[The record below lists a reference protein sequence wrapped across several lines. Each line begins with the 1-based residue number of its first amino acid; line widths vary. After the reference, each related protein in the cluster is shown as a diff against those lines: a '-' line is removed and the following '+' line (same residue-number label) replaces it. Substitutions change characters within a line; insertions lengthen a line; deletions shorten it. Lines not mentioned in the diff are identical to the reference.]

1 MNRET
6 FRYAPSIIVAG
17 AVLLGAVMLVLLFMH
32 LAELLAV
39 IFLGVVVGVALSP
52 LTDYL
57 GKYRVPAA
65 ASVLLV
71 YGTILGL
78 VSLFLWYAIPQIA
91 EESAEFIENLETLQE
106 RYEEWADET
115 ALPPV
120 ENLSEYL
127 QGALGG
133 LAGTITQQAFLVV
146 TMLLYIF
153 TIFVVGLF
161 YTFTKDAIREL
172 FISLLRQEHRARA
185 AEVLDIMGTKLRRYM
200 LGQFIAML
208 VVGVL
213 TYIGLIILGMPFAL
227 VLATMAF
234 LFEILPL
241 VGPWI
246 AFIPAFLVATT
257 QGIGVMIA
265 VALLYLILQQI
276 ESYIVTPVVQRSQ
289 THMPSMLVLT
299 SILVGASLLGIIG
312 ALAALPLSLILYTFA
327 KEVIIPWRQRQTGW
341 LAEQEARKRA
351 LEEQSQSSE
360 EEEERETPPGLS
372 LLRRLIRW
380 RF

>member
-1 MNRET
+1 MNRES
-6 FRYAPSIIVAG
+6 FRYAPSIILG
-17 AVLLGAVMLVLLFMH
+17 GGVLIGLVLLVLLFVQ

-52 LTDYL
+52 LTEYL
-57 GKYRVPAA
+57 GKYRVPPA

-78 VSLFLWYAIPQIA
+78 ISLFLWYAIPRIA
-91 EESAEFIENLETLQE
+91 EEGAAFIDRLDELQAQ
-106 RYEEWADET
+106 YEEWADET

-120 ENLSEYL
+120 DNVSEYL

-146 TMLLYIF
+146 TMLVYIF
-153 TIFVVGLF
+153 TIFIVALF

-172 FISLLRQEHRARA
+172 FISLLAPEHRNRA
-185 AEVLDIMGTKLRRYM
+185 GEVLDIMGTKLRRYM

-213 TYIGLIILGMPFAL
+213 TYVGLVILGMPFAL
-227 VLATMAF
+227 VLATLAF

-246 AFIPAFLVATT
+246 AFVPAFLVSTT
-257 QGIGVMIA
+257 QGIGLVIA
-265 VALLYLILQQI
+265 VAILYLALQQI

-289 THMPSMLVLT
+289 THMPAMLVLI
-299 SILVGASLLGIIG
+299 SIMVGAALLGVIG
-312 ALAALPLSLILYTFA
+312 ALAALPLALILQTFA
-327 KEVIIPWRQRQTGW
+327 KEVVIPWRQRQTGW
-341 LAEQEARKRA
+341 QAEQEARARA
-351 LEEQSQSSE
+351 RQEQEEAE
-360 EEEERETPPGLS
+360 EEEATHPVGW
-372 LLRRLIRW
+372 LRRLIQS